1 MDKTI
6 KFLNDAKVFFVATI
20 NDNTPEVR
28 PFGAIN
34 VYNNKLYIMTGAK
47 KDVAKQI
54 DANNNVAISA
64 ILNGNWIRIKTKLV
78 KDESIEA
85 KKSMLD
91 NNPSLRGM
99 YNELD
104 PNMVIYYLSDATST
118 IYSFTNKPITE
129 KF

>member
-1 MDKTI
+1 MEKTI

-20 NDNTPEVR
+20 NGNTPEVR

-34 VYNNKLYIMTGAK
+34 VYNDKLYIITGAK

-91 NNPSLRGM
+91 NNSSLRGM

-104 PNMVIYYLSDATST
+104 SNMVIYYLSDATST
-118 IYSFTNKPITE
+118 IYSFTDKPITE

>member
-1 MDKTI
+1 MEKTI

-54 DANNNVAISA
+54 DANNNVAISD